1 MTQIDFYV
9 LEVANTFEAQ
19 SNFACRLIDKA
30 FAQGNNILIATEN
43 AQASQDIDALLWS
56 FRPESF
62 LPHAITGSEADA
74 NTPIVISHDENDVE
88 HHDVLVN
95 LRHSVPKQFSRF
107 ERLVEIVIQK
117 QEVLDLSRKN
127 FAFYKKRGYPIN
139 THKLKM

>member
-9 LEVANTFEAQ
+9 LEIANSLEAQ
-19 SNFACRLIDKA
+19 RDFACRLVDKA
-30 FAQGNNILIATEN
+30 MQQGNQILIATEN
-43 AQASQDIDALLWS
+43 ASHSQAIDDQLWR

-62 LPHAITGSEADA
+62 LPHAIAGSAEAAD
-74 NTPIVISHDENDVE
+74 TPIVISHNENDVE
-88 HHDVLVN
+88 HHDVLIN

-107 ERLVEIVIQK
+107 ERLVEIVVQQAEI
-117 QEVLDLSRKN
+117 LDLSRKN